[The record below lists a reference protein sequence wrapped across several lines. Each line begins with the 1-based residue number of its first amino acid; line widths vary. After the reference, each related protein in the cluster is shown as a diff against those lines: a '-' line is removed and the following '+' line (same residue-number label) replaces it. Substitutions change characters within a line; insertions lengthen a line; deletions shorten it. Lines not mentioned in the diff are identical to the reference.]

1 MLRRFLIVM
10 LVIGLAAGLMA
21 PGQAASAGMDC
32 EHFSLQ
38 SDIGCD
44 SETMAATSCTVPCPA
59 GACTAP
65 ALLQPQAMKALA
77 QPLARAVAQA
87 SDSAVAPDTAPPK
100 HSIA

>member
-32 EHFSLQ
+32 EQVSLQ
-38 SDIGCD
+38 SDIGCGAE
-44 SETMAATSCTVPCPA
+44 SMAATCAVPCPA

-65 ALLQPQAMKALA
+65 ALLQPQATKTGA
-77 QPLARAVAQA
+77 QPFARAVAQA
-87 SDSAVAPDTAPPK
+87 SDGALAPDTAPPK
-100 HSIA
+100 HSIV